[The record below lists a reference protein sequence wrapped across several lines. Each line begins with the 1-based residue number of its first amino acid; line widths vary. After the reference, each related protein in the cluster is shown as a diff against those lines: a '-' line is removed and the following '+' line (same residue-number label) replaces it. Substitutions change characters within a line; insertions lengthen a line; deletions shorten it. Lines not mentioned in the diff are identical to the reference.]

1 MCARPKYQAP
11 SIGISAS
18 RPLLSAAQ
26 LPVHARRL
34 RALFVRSL
42 PVLEARGIV
51 VVLLGGL
58 VGVMAGTLVTTMS
71 ALVQWLH
78 VLLFEVQ
85 PGGRL
90 SGMFS
95 LQRPVQ
101 ALVPAVGGI
110 LLGVTVVWLRRRKF
124 RTPVDPIE
132 ANALYGGRMSLTDT
146 FIIAGQTMI
155 SSGFGA
161 SVGLE
166 AGYTQVGSGL
176 ASRLARF
183 LRMRRNDVRI
193 LVGCGAAGAIAAAFD
208 APLTGAFYGFE
219 LVIGTY
225 SVGNV
230 APVMAAAICA
240 SLTAEVFGGVPFPME
255 LSGLPELTPSLYVPF
270 LLLGLVGGGVSIA
283 IMYFVTS
290 VERLFARLSIDA
302 SLRPFLGGCIVGLLG
317 LVTPQVLSSGHGALH
332 REFAMNYGLAVIASV
347 FLLKLAASAISLGS
361 GFRGGLFFA
370 SLFLGA
376 LMGKIFAGIMVF
388 FFPASGF
395 DADVAAVVGMT
406 SLAVGV
412 VGGPLTMTFMALEST
427 RDITLSGV
435 VLAASIMSAML
446 VRETFGYSF
455 STWRFHLRGETIRS
469 AHDVGWMRSLTV
481 GSMMRK
487 DVRIIDSSTTLD
499 EFRKAIPLGSA
510 QRVVAVDAD
519 GRYAGVLIVAEV
531 YSEQGNPGS
540 TVLTLA
546 KFRDSVLVPTMNV
559 QSAAETFQRAGAE
572 ELAVVKDFTD
582 REVVGLLTEGHLM
595 RRYAE
600 ELDKAR
606 RDLSGE
612 E

>member
-1 MCARPKYQAP
+1 
-11 SIGISAS
+11 
-18 RPLLSAAQ
+18 LVLSAN
-26 LPVHARRL
+26 HSITYARRL
-34 RALFVRSL
+34 RAVLIRSI
-42 PVLEARGIV
+42 PVLHARGVAV
-51 VVLLGGL
+51 VMLAAF
-58 VGVMAGTLVTTMS
+58 VGAMAGILVTAMS
-71 ALVQWLH
+71 QAVQGLH
-78 VLLFEVQ
+78 WLLFGLQ
-85 PGGRL
+85 PGARL
-90 SGMFS
+90 SAMFS
-95 LQRPVQ
+95 LDSSFQ

-110 LLGVTVVWLRRRKF
+110 LLGLTVIFLKKWKF

-146 FIIAGQTMI
+146 FIIAVQTMI

-176 ASRLARF
+176 ASRLARM
-183 LRMRRNDVRI
+183 LRLRRNDVRI

-219 LVIGTY
+219 LVIGIY

-240 SLTAEVFGGVPFPME
+240 SLTAEMFGGVPFPLE
-255 LSGLPELTPSLYVPF
+255 LAGLPPLTPSQYLPF
-270 LLLGLVGGGVSIA
+270 VLLGLVGGGASIV
-283 IMYFVTS
+283 IMKLMTVIERAFV
-290 VERLFARLSIDA
+290 RLRIES
-302 SLRPFLGGCIVGLLG
+302 SLRPFVGGCLVGLLG

-332 REFAMNYGLAVIASV
+332 REFAMNYGVGVVASV

-376 LMGKIFAGIMVF
+376 LLGKIFAGVMAYLS
-388 FFPASGF
+388 PATGIDPS
-395 DADVAAVVGMT
+395 VAAVVGMT

-412 VGGPLTMTFMALEST
+412 VGGPLTMTFLALEST
-427 RDITLSGV
+427 GDLTLTGV
-435 VLAASIMSAML
+435 VLAASIMSAVM

-469 AHDVGWMRSLTV
+469 AHDVSWMRSLTV

-487 DVRIIDSSTTLD
+487 DVQTINAGATLA
-499 EFRKAIPLGSA
+499 EFRAQVALGSS
-510 QRVVAVDAD
+510 QRVIAIDEE
-519 GRYAGVLIVAEV
+519 GRYAGVLIVAEL
-531 YSEQGNPGS
+531 YSDQADED
-540 TVLTLA
+540 TAVALFA
-546 KFRDSVLVPTMNV
+546 KFKDAVLVPTMNV

-572 ELAVVKDFTD
+572 ELAVVRDFTD
-582 REVVGLLTEGHLM
+582 RTVVGLLTEGYLM

-612 E
+612 N

>member
-1 MCARPKYQAP
+1 ML
-11 SIGISAS
+11 S
-18 RPLLSAAQ
+18 RKEPPRNEPQ
-26 LPVHARRL
+26 VYARRL
-34 RALFVRSL
+34 RAVLIRSIPL
-42 PVLEARGIV
+42 LEARGIAV
-51 VVLLGGL
+51 VILAAL
-58 VGVMAGTLVTTMS
+58 VGVMAGALVTGMS
-71 ALVQWLH
+71 GLVQVLH
-78 VLLFEVQ
+78 GLMFGVQ

-90 SGMFS
+90 SAMFS
-95 LQRPVQ
+95 LQRPEQ
-101 ALVPAVGGI
+101 ALIPAIGGI
-110 LLGVTVVWLRRRKF
+110 LLGLTVIWLRKRKF

-176 ASRLARF
+176 ASRLARLF
-183 LRMRRNDVRI
+183 RLRRNDVRI

-219 LVIGTY
+219 LVIGIY
-225 SVGNV
+225 SVANV
-230 APVMAAAICA
+230 APVMAAAISA
-240 SLTAEVFGGVPFPME
+240 SLTAEMFGGVPFPLE
-255 LSGLPELTPSLYVPF
+255 LAGLPALTVSQYLPF
-270 LLLGLVGGGVSIA
+270 MLLGLLGGGASIA
-283 IMYFVTS
+283 IMHLVS
-290 VERLFARLSIDA
+290 MIERVFARLSIDA
-302 SLRPFLGGCIVGLLG
+302 SLRPAIGGVMVGLLG

-332 REFAMNYGLAVIASV
+332 REFAMNYGLAVVASV
-347 FLLKLAASAISLGS
+347 FVLKLAASAISLGS

-376 LMGKIFAGIMVF
+376 LLGKMFAGAMAFVS
-388 FFPASGF
+388 PATGI
-395 DADVAAVVGMT
+395 DPAVAAVVGMT

-412 VGGPLTMTFMALEST
+412 VGGPLTMTFLALEST
-427 RDITLSGV
+427 RDLTLTGV
-435 VLAASIMSAML
+435 VLAASLMAAIL

-487 DVRIIDSSTTLD
+487 DVRTIDASTTLAQ
-499 EFRKAIPLGSA
+499 FRKQVPLGAS
-510 QRVVAVDAD
+510 QRVIALDAD
-519 GRYAGVLIVAEV
+519 LHYVGVLIVAELHSHLSDDERPV
-531 YSEQGNPGS
+531 KSF
-540 TVLTLA
+540 A
-546 KFRDSVLVPTMNV
+546 KFRDAVLVPSMNV

-572 ELAVVKDFTD
+572 ELAVVEDFTD
-582 REVVGLLTEGHLM
+582 RKVVGLLTEGHLM

-612 E
+612 G